1 MLARVLTISHATQ
14 LQDINKHV
22 SEITYEP
29 EDTLDWTSY
38 FFFLQQDLDSV
49 VSDWCLMNLI
59 ITSNP
64 ISNRSQGIYRRL
76 SVPHIPPGILEGKF
90 IFF

>member
-1 MLARVLTISHATQ
+1 MNLKTHSTGQV
-14 LQDINKHV
+14 
-22 SEITYEP
+22 
-29 EDTLDWTSY
+29 

-49 VSDWCLMNLI
+49 VSEWCLMNLI

-76 SVPHIPPGILEGKF
+76 SVPHIPPGNLEGKF